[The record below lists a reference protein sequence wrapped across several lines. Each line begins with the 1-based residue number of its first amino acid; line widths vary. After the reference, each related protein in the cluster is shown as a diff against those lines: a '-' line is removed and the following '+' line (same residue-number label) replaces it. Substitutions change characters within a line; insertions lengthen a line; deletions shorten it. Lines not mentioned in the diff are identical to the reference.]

1 MLSKVWAAVAAFAKK
16 NPAVVS
22 WALTMAVTLA
32 AHFGFHLSAGAMT
45 ALVAVVGTVL
55 HTYVHV
61 ATRKAAKP
69 S

>member
-1 MLSKVWAAVAAFAKK
+1 MLSKLLAAVAAFAKK

-32 AHFGFHLSAGAMT
+32 AHFGFHVSAGTLT
-45 ALVAVVGTVL
+45 ALVAIVGTLL

-61 ATRKAAKP
+61 ATRKAKA
-69 S
+69 